1 MERNSK
7 CGPSNLDVV
16 IQEFLERVGN
26 IIEGECLR
34 EASIDE
40 VTEEL
45 KALTPLLRV
54 VLSKWVPEIIYV
66 LFIRGEASFN
76 ELKRALNVSSRVLS
90 DKLGELKEKGIVVR
104 DIDTQ
109 RKPPGVHY
117 RLTKLGKEL
126 GLALIPL
133 LLTIKRKLRQKTRS
147 NRDGSKNT

>member
-1 MERNSK
+1 MGRNSK
-7 CGPSNLDVV
+7 CGQSNLDEVV
-16 IQEFLERVGN
+16 QEFLGRIGE

-34 EASIDE
+34 EVSIDE

-66 LFIRGEASFN
+66 LFIRGETSFN
-76 ELKRALNVSSRVLS
+76 ELKRALNISSRVLS
-90 DKLGELKEKGIVVR
+90 DKLGELEGKGIVVR

-109 RKPPGVHY
+109 HKPPRVHY

-126 GLALIPL
+126 GLALIPFL
-133 LLTIKRKLRQKTRS
+133 LMIKRKLRQ
-147 NRDGSKNT
+147 GSRNTHPTQ